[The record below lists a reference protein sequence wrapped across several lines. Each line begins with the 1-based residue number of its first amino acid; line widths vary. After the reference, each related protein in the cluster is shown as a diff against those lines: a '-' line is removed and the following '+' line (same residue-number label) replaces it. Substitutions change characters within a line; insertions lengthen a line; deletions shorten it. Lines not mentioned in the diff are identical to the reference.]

1 MDTTPYKKATKE
13 DALRFMSCMW
23 YIVAQKTVEHILEV
37 VDGLDEEKVAALK
50 SAALRPMDFKVEI
63 ESAPVFDS

>member
-1 MDTTPYKKATKE
+1 
-13 DALRFMSCMW
+13 MSCMW
-23 YIVAQKTVEHILEV
+23 YIVAQKTVERILEV

-63 ESAPVFDS
+63 ETAPVFDS